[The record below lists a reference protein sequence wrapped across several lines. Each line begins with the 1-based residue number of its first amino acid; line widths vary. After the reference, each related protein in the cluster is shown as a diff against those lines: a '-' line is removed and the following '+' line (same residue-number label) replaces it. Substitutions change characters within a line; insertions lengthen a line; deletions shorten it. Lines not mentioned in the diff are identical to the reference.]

1 LHCLGSQS
9 LFDDGYQSLY
19 NLMFTSLPVMFFAV
33 LDRDVEVRRAHERM
47 LRRRRWSDRYVEAYR
62 ALKRRS

>member
-1 LHCLGSQS
+1 MHCLGSQS

-47 LRRRRWSDRYVEAYR
+47 LRGRR
-62 ALKRRS
+62 